1 LNRWNLQIDPL
12 AATDTLQSLPR
23 IMPYPRDTPVFALA
37 LLALNLAANPL
48 LFSLQLKQ
56 KLSS

>member
-1 LNRWNLQIDPL
+1 
-12 AATDTLQSLPR
+12 
-23 IMPYPRDTPVFALA
+23 MPYPRDTPVFALA

>member
-1 LNRWNLQIDPL
+1 
-12 AATDTLQSLPR
+12 
-23 IMPYPRDTPVFALA
+23 MPYPRDTPVFALA
-37 LLALNLAANPL
+37 LLSLNPAGNPL

>member
-1 LNRWNLQIDPL
+1 
-12 AATDTLQSLPR
+12 
-23 IMPYPRDTPVFALA
+23 MPYPRDTLVIALA
-37 LLALNLAANPL
+37 FLSLTPAGNPL